1 MTRFERWVVWISSI
15 TTVVTGVVYLWL
27 KYVLVS
33 DDPFAVVNSPW
44 QGPVLKLHI
53 VAAPTLVFAF
63 GLVAV
68 RHVWRHLR
76 NRVSEGRLSGLAGV
90 VALIPMI
97 ATGYLIQAVTD
108 EGWLRALAWSHIGL
122 GLLYAV
128 AILCH
133 QFTAGGRRAR
143 MYRARVRRSR
153 RRRHFRGRRA
163 RDAAREGPRP
173 DH

>member
-1 MTRFERWVVWISSI
+1 VTRFERWTIWVSSVV
-15 TTVVTGVVYLWL
+15 TFVTGVIYLWL

-44 QGPVLKLHI
+44 QAPVLKLHI

-68 RHVWRHLR
+68 RHVWRHLQR
-76 NRVSEGRLSGLAGV
+76 QVAAGRLSGLTSAA
-90 VALIPMI
+90 ALLPLV

-122 GLLYAV
+122 GLLYGV
-128 AILCH
+128 AMLLH
-133 QFTAGGRRAR
+133 QFAAGGRRAR
-143 MYRARVRRSR
+143 EHRARL
-153 RRRHFRGRRA
+153 RRA
-163 RDAAREGPRP
+163 RRQRHPRARRGRAGAREAPAA
-173 DH
+173 

>member
-1 MTRFERWVVWISSI
+1 MTRFERWTVWVSSV

-33 DDPFAVVNSPW
+33 EDPFAVVNSPW
-44 QGPVLKLHI
+44 QAPVLKLHI

-76 NRVSEGRLSGLAGV
+76 NRVAEGRLSGLTGV
-90 VALIPMI
+90 AALVPMI

-128 AILCH
+128 AMAFH
-133 QFTAGGRRAR
+133 QVTAGGRRAR
-143 MYRARVRRSR
+143 VQRARIRRHGR
-153 RRRHFRGRRA
+153 RRRPP
-163 RDAAREGPRP
+163 RDGTREAPAA
-173 DH
+173 